1 MFEFE
6 YYDWNEFSTF
16 LKALPLKERT
26 KFAGTIAKIEDQGLY
41 VAARQRWTRKI
52 DGQIHLLEIRSKFS
66 SNIVRAPFFKSSDG
80 KYVITHGFKKKSQKM
95 PKKELDKALKRREL
109 YEKKYGVKKHHE

>member
-1 MFEFE
+1 MSMFEFE

-95 PKKELDKALKRREL
+95 PKKRVRQGFKTQRII
-109 YEKKYGVKKHHE
+109 